1 MSGRARRTAVIL
13 VAAALVLS
21 AGRWMSVFLAERL
34 WESSVSE
41 AVAVAGAR
49 RALLSLSWK
58 CWSSFSAP
66 RGSSSIWPSRR
77 AQPCPNRAPLE
88 EPQARLWPDR
98 LPRWTLY
105 VTGAILG
112 VLIGA
117 GAGHWL
123 DDVLLTLDGMR
134 FGVPDP
140 LAGMDLGF
148 YLRDFPLWLETQALA
163 AAPRRYRVGGGAG

>member
-49 RALLSLSWK
+49 RALLSLSLEVLVLVLCAAW
-58 CWSSFSAP
+58 FVVHLA
-66 RGSSSIWPSRR
+66 IAAR
-77 AQPCPNRAPLE
+77 AALPDRAPLE

-117 GAGHWL
+117 GAG
-123 DDVLLTLDGMR
+123 R
-134 FGVPDP
+134 
-140 LAGMDLGF
+140 
-148 YLRDFPLWLETQALA
+148 
-163 AAPRRYRVGGGAG
+163 